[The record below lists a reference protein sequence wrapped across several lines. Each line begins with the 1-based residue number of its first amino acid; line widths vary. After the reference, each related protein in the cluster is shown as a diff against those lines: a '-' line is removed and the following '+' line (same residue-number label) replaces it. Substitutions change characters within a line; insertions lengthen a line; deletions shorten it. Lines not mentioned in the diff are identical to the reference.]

1 MSQAIEAYPDPDIL
15 WESGP
20 CLVVNKPGGLLTQA
34 PPGIDSME
42 LRVRRFLL
50 RRENRAGNIY
60 LSPCHRLD
68 RPVSG
73 LLIFVRNIR
82 AAQRLS
88 AQFEKRTVLKT
99 YWAIVEGIVAPSSG
113 KWTDSMRKIT
123 GEARSEIVAPDHP
136 EAQFAALNYSVLK
149 QTGQCS
155 VLEIELETGR
165 THQIRLQ
172 AASRSF
178 SILGDE
184 LYGAKLPFGPQSND
198 LRLRWIALMAR
209 RLRFQHP
216 MTNESIDLTAPPSA
230 AWLEHAGLGENP
242 I

>member
-1 MSQAIEAYPDPDIL
+1 MLHAIEAYPDPDII

-20 CLVVNKPGGLLTQA
+20 CLVANKPGGLLTQS

-42 LRVRRFLL
+42 LRIRRYLL
-50 RRENRAGNIY
+50 RRENRTGNIY

-73 LLIFVRNIR
+73 LLIFVRNVR
-82 AAQRLS
+82 AARRLS

-99 YWAIVEGIVAPSSG
+99 YWAIVEGNVAPSSG
-113 KWTDSMRKIT
+113 TWTDFMRKIP

-136 EAQFAALNYSVLK
+136 DAQFAALSYSVLK

-172 AASRSF
+172 AASRSY

-184 LYGAKLPFGPQSND
+184 LYGAKFPFGPQTDD

-216 MTNESIDLTAPPSA
+216 MAEEIVDLIAPPSA
-230 AWLEHAGLGENP
+230 PWLEQAEFGQNP